1 MYMCNFLY
9 RMTIKLNLKTYN
21 QMLANANIDSPHAS
35 NMSAQ
40 NRHFERFQWVI
51 DTISMARAL
60 ETPLFQGDI
69 FSSKRDAQTESDA
82 QSSAAPGGNAK
93 THSSSGRN
101 SAAAHSKLAAEFQKF
116 RFVEPF
122 ECHNPFVATAPSARQ
137 SDLPRTCTTPT
148 PTAPTAAAAAATAV
162 HTDANR
168 AAPTAGAQ
176 HSAANTSVPGSG
188 ERVERDMRKIM
199 KLTDAG
205 VHFNAPFPA
214 VLRPHRRSDVIVCLD
229 ARSLAGMWW
238 VLVC

>member
-1 MYMCNFLY
+1 
-9 RMTIKLNLKTYN
+9 MTIKLNLKTYD
-21 QMLANANIDSPHAS
+21 QILANANIDSPHAS
-35 NMSAQ
+35 NMSTQ

-60 ETPLFQGDI
+60 ETPLFQGDL
-69 FSSKRDAQTESDA
+69 FSSKRDTQCDA
-82 QSSAAPGGNAK
+82 QSSAALGGNA
-93 THSSSGRN
+93 TTRSSSGRN

-137 SDLPRTCTTPT
+137 SCTTST
-148 PTAPTAAAAAATAV
+148 STAPTAAAAAAAGV

-176 HSAANTSVPGSG
+176 HSAADSSGPGSG

-238 VLVC
+238 LLVC